1 VAVGPW
7 GLAVSPDGRLV
18 ATANRESARTGVEGN
33 TISVID
39 VEKAITG
46 NFRSNNVSVID
57 VRKALAGE
65 PAEMARIPFVTPSG
79 APSRPRGIAITPEPR
94 P

>member
-1 VAVGPW
+1 M
-7 GLAVSPDGRLV
+7 SPDGRLV

-33 TISVID
+33 TISVI
-39 VEKAITG
+39 
-46 NFRSNNVSVID
+46 RSNNVSVID

-65 PAEMARIPFVTPSG
+65 PAEVARIPLVTPSG
-79 APSRPRGIAITPEPR
+79 AGNEAYLLAILPEPR